1 MRLVGLRAAG
11 GYGKSALGAKLCE
24 TQTGFAQVLWVT
36 FNQAQPFGVWS
47 REVLRLLGAGDLE
60 ATLSDDQVTTFAL
73 NYLSQRRYLVV
84 MDNLESLLHPDTTW
98 QNPAYEAFLLRW
110 LERGRQTVL
119 LLTSREKPALP
130 AERSRWRDLGGLTTA
145 AGVALLKKRGISGG
159 EADLA
164 KFVEL
169 ADGHPLLLN
178 LTVGWLKN
186 PRQNAAPEVK
196 YALGADDLVRL
207 GQIVGLHR
215 GDKEASVATVL
226 QETLGRLEPRLQ
238 TLWYGLSVYNRAFGL
253 GAAQVLEAETTLDTL
268 YGLVDRSILQ
278 ELPQQQ
284 FEFLPLVQ
292 RFARQW
298 ATDLA
303 LAHRAA
309 ATYYQGRLVPL
320 AVGTPPA
327 ALGDYFELFYHA
339 CELGD
344 YGAAWILMQRRTVA
358 DGETGRYSSPEMF
371 MKFQGSGADR
381 LLQRDFYDRLVTEW
395 QPQIAYEQNLVGDAL
410 KAQGDVLQFLDQRSE
425 ALANYEQ
432 ALTIY
437 REVGDRLGEAN
448 TLKAQGDVLQFLKQ
462 SREALANYEQALT
475 IYREVGARLGE
486 ANTLQA
492 IGRLRFAEGDRQ
504 GTVQKFE
511 AALEIYRQIGDRWSQ
526 ASTLQM
532 LAPIYQQLGMVREGW
547 TTAQEAQ
554 EILQT
559 LDVPIESLPYPNWL
573 KKLIKFAQR
582 GKWQIAL
589 CFCAGLLAFPFILVF
604 IVVITVWRLVFGRFR
619 K

>member
-24 TQTGFAQVLWVT
+24 TQTGFDQVLWVA
-36 FNQAQPFGVWS
+36 FNQTQPFGVWS

-60 ATLSDDQVTTFAL
+60 ATLSNDQVTTFAL
-73 NYLSQRRYLVV
+73 NYLSQKRYLVV
-84 MDNLESLLHPDTTW
+84 MDNLESLLHPDITW
-98 QNPAYEAFLLRW
+98 QDPAYEAFLLRW
-110 LERGRQTVL
+110 LEWGRQTVL

-145 AGVALLKKRGISGG
+145 AGVALLKQRGISGS

-164 KFVEL
+164 QFVEL

-186 PRQNAAPEVK
+186 PRQNSAPKVK

-226 QETLGRLEPRLQ
+226 QETLARLAAPLQ
-238 TLWYGLSVYNRAFGL
+238 TLWYGLSVYNRAFDVA
-253 GAAQVLEAETTLDTL
+253 AAQAMAATTTVDVL
-268 YGLVDRSILQ
+268 YGLVDRSLLQ

-303 LAHRAA
+303 PAHQAA
-309 ATYYQGRLVPL
+309 ATYYQERLVPL

-339 CELGD
+339 CELGE
-344 YGAAWILMQRRTVA
+344 YAAAWRLMQQRTVA
-358 DGETGRYSSPEMF
+358 DEQVGRYSSPEMF
-371 MKFQGSGADR
+371 LQFQGSGADR
-381 LLQRDFYDRLVTEW
+381 LLQSDFYGRLVTEW
-395 QPQIAYEQNLVGDAL
+395 QPQTAYERNLV
-410 KAQGDVLQFLDQRSE
+410 
-425 ALANYEQ
+425 
-432 ALTIY
+432 
-437 REVGDRLGEAN
+437 AN

-475 IYREVGARLGE
+475 IYREVGDRLGE
-486 ANTLQA
+486 ANAVQGVGSLQDDPQQAMGYFLQA
-492 IGRLRFAEGDRQ
+492 Q
-504 GTVQKFE
+504 
-511 AALEIYRQIGDRWSQ
+511 EIFGAIGDRYSQ
-526 ASTLQM
+526 GRNLLMFIVQAQV
-532 LAPIYQQLGMVREGW
+532 QLNDLTRAHQSLDEA
-547 TTAQEAQ
+547 TAIGQ
-554 EILQT
+554 EIGFELFCQYA
-559 LDVPIESLPYPNWL
+559 DQVR
-573 KKLIKFAQR
+573 AQLNDPP
-582 GKWQIAL
+582 Q
-589 CFCAGLLAFPFILVF
+589 
-604 IVVITVWRLVFGRFR
+604 
-619 K
+619 